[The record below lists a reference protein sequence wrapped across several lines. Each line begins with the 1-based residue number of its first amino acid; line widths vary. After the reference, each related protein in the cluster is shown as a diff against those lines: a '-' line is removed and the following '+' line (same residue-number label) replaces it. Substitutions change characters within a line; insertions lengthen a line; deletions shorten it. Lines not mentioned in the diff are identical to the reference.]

1 MGGFQV
7 KLYREHQNFNYWVK
21 NEQQRVPCNLLPW
34 RKQVVPTALHSSSNT
49 SPLKPPSCCG
59 LEHSIPPSAMPGIC
73 LKGSSSLTTFL
84 GHSSA
89 LALSALALPHKAKL
103 PQGRD
108 QQEKRRDLMLSQVGV
123 TGPCQTGCLFQ
134 LGLAGGAWM
143 LLYKLTSTSQISCI
157 PEKARDSVWFCD
169 AVCSSVQHTTGKKN
183 SCSSGSSTSCCWQ
196 GCSRQCLA
204 ALGQLDTGN
213 GAKLSLVTPLR
224 SLDFSS

>member
-49 SPLKPPSCCG
+49 SPWKPPSCCG

-108 QQEKRRDLMLSQVGV
+108 QQERSDAV
-123 TGPCQTGCLFQ
+123 TGRCYRPMSDRLFVSAGLSWRCLDAFIQ
-134 LGLAGGAWM
+134 VDIHPSD
-143 LLYKLTSTSQISCI
+143 KLH
-157 PEKARDSVWFCD
+157 P
-169 AVCSSVQHTTGKKN
+169 
-183 SCSSGSSTSCCWQ
+183 
-196 GCSRQCLA
+196 
-204 ALGQLDTGN
+204 
-213 GAKLSLVTPLR
+213 
-224 SLDFSS
+224 

>member
-1 MGGFQV
+1 MGRFQV

-59 LEHSIPPSAMPGIC
+59 LEHFIPPSAMPGIC

-108 QQEKRRDLMLSQVGV
+108 QQERSDAV
-123 TGPCQTGCLFQ
+123 TGRCYRPMSDRLFVSAGLSWRCLDAFIQ
-134 LGLAGGAWM
+134 VDIHLSDKLHPWKGQRQVYGSVM
-143 LLYKLTSTSQISCI
+143 LFAAL
-157 PEKARDSVWFCD
+157 
-169 AVCSSVQHTTGKKN
+169 
-183 SCSSGSSTSCCWQ
+183 SSTPQGRRTAAAQAAPQAAAGRAVPGSAWQLWVSWTLVMGQSCRWLPPC
-196 GCSRQCLA
+196 
-204 ALGQLDTGN
+204 ALLTFHLD
-213 GAKLSLVTPLR
+213 
-224 SLDFSS
+224 